1 MEFLSLKE
9 VILLKN
15 DIRCEKGSIFTNK
28 VFVPKPYFPQM
39 IKSLSVWL
47 LFTFASIIWIGC
59 SEEPVAVDP
68 PEPVEMTVTVWPE
81 HGETDV
87 DFNVMPTYTFSVELN
102 DEMPEISIV
111 RKVDGATINHN
122 LIKVS
127 STLYR
132 IEFPQ
137 PLTAE
142 ETYDRYLSK
151 ATGKN
156 GEVLPEPLPQ
166 ITSFT
171 TKDAVVIPPLVLSAV
186 NPLHNE
192 EIPDTITT
200 LIYSADYA
208 LDSATEY

>member
-1 MEFLSLKE
+1 MML
-9 VILLKN
+9 
-15 DIRCEKGSIFTNK
+15 
-28 VFVPKPYFPQM
+28 
-39 IKSLSVWL
+39 L
-47 LFTFASIIWIGC
+47 LFSEREVRRKVIKLLRIGLLFALASSIWIGC
-59 SEEPVAVDP
+59 SEELVVPDP
-68 PEPVEMTVTVWPE
+68 PDPVEMSVTVWPQD
-81 HGETDV
+81 GATDV
-87 DFNVMPTYTFSVELN
+87 DFNIKPTYTFSVELN

-171 TKDAVVIPPLVLSAV
+171 TKDVVVIPLVLSAG
-186 NPLHNE
+186 
-192 EIPDTITT
+192 
-200 LIYSADYA
+200 
-208 LDSATEY
+208 